1 MAAVAAAERL
11 TTLSKCTAHKPSPTP
26 DTGAVAALQQ
36 IGRIAIKH
44 LAQQIAAIAK
54 SLPPTKLAQATPTSD
69 ILCKCTHVEPMT
81 PTTQQHLLHWYTTTT
96 TQAKPLQRTWQPPGA
111 SSNPH
116 SDHWNSQ
123 KAQRTDCHSSD
134 SARSTATDE
143 AGSDGA
149 ATAVATAGVAGA
161 AVNDSATAA
170 EAAMT
175 LTA

>member
-44 LAQQIAAIAK
+44 LAQQIAGNCK
-54 SLPPTKLAQATPTSD
+54 SLAPTKLAQATPTSD

-96 TQAKPLQRTWQPPGA
+96 TQAKRTWQPPGA

-116 SDHWNSQ
+116 SYHWNSQ

-149 ATAVATAGVAGA
+149 ATAVATAGVADA

-175 LTA
+175 LTG